1 MAEHR
6 HKRET
11 TARRKPRAVLVA
23 GPLAVMATVSA
34 VTLGVLAA
42 DPGARDLVAQD
53 SAADVSAGLLPRD
66 TVSRSQS
73 RTESRIASRIED
85 KKLQQAADRLQQ
97 AADRRAEAEVAATAL
112 AVKKADTKLWTTTVL
127 NLWSASGE
135 DATQRG
141 EIAAGKPVL
150 VTGRKAD
157 GRVEIVV
164 DGESRWVTE
173 GYLSEEKPVAA
184 AAGLSMAPCP
194 DPGVESGLTDDAVY
208 VYRSVCHAFP
218 QITSYGGWDAHGE
231 HSSGRA
237 LDIMTSDEELGN
249 AIADFLLQHAGE
261 LNIYDIIWRGQIWTS
276 QRSSEGWRAYGD
288 HGSITANHYDH
299 VHVATNG

>member
-1 MAEHR
+1 VAEHR

-42 DPGARDLVAQD
+42 DPGGRDLVAQD

-97 AADRRAEAEVAATAL
+97 AADRKAEAEVAATAL

-141 EIAAGKPVL
+141 VIAAGKQVL

-194 DPGVESGLTDDAVY
+194 DPGVENGITDDAVY

-231 HSSGRA
+231 HVSGKA
-237 LDIMTSDEELGN
+237 LDIMTSDVALGN
-249 AIADFLLQHAGE
+249 EIAAFLQAHAAE
-261 LNIYDIIWRGQIWTS
+261 LHVYDILWRQHIWTPV
-276 QRSSEGWRAYGD
+276 RASEGWRLFAD
-288 HGSITANHYDH
+288 RGSPTANHMDH
-299 VHVATNG
+299 VHVSVY